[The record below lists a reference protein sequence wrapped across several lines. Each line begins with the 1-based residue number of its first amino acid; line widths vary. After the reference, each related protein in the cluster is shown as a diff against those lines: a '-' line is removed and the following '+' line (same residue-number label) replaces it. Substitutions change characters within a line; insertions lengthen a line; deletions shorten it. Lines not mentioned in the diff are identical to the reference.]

1 MTALES
7 GSENV
12 PPLET
17 VTERLL
23 REEKKLKGRETTE
36 EESKLLVAGN
46 NPTPRKKAF
55 PCHYCGKLGH
65 YKRDCRKWAQAKAG
79 GKDKK
84 GGAKQQPGKRDPNQD
99 AMLIGQAL
107 TVKSGKE
114 WLVDSGATSHMSNC
128 RRLFTQVRDLEPA
141 DTVTLHGRRK
151 RPGSKVSGNCV
162 ELDKLLQNVLYRRCS
177 TCLQFGECL

>member
-1 MTALES
+1 MRLKEGDSMKEHITEVFGELAVIDEPVSEEDKVVYMLASLSDAYDVLMTALES

-23 REEKKLKGRETTE
+23 REEKLKGRETTE

-46 NPTPRKKAF
+46 NLTPRKKAF

-65 YKRDCRKWAQAKAG
+65 YKRDCRKWVQARAG

-84 GGAKQQPGKRDPNQD
+84 GGAKQ
-99 AMLIGQAL
+99 
-107 TVKSGKE
+107 
-114 WLVDSGATSHMSNC
+114 
-128 RRLFTQVRDLEPA
+128 
-141 DTVTLHGRRK
+141 
-151 RPGSKVSGNCV
+151 
-162 ELDKLLQNVLYRRCS
+162 
-177 TCLQFGECL
+177 